1 MLCARPQPGGE
12 QGQHQHAE
20 TRACAREAI
29 TNAGQGSAKR
39 QHESRAQALGEEPRR
54 NLKSRHGAGK
64 QSAQEP
70 ELAVAQPEFLLPQG
84 QQYVDQ
90 ISKAVVERVRS
101 ACNRR
106 NAMIIPPGRERRR
119 LSIESFLL
127 RDSHAVFSSPRLT
140 ERSLRAAINSR
151 PTSKR
156 SSLSLPAH

>member
-12 QGQHQHAE
+12 QGEHQHAE

-39 QHESRAQALGEEPRR
+39 QHESRAQPLGEEPRR

-90 ISKAVVERVRS
+90 ISKAVVERVHS

-127 RDSHAVFSSPRLT
+127 RDSHAVFSSPGLT

-156 SSLSLPAH
+156 RSLSLPAH